1 MIRLH
6 SLTFGYPHTLPLF
19 QDFDWQVARGETWA
33 ILGPS
38 GCGKT
43 TLLYLLAGLRA
54 PNAGEIQIDGE
65 TLTRPRPRTGL
76 ILQDYGLLPWATVH
90 ENAELG
96 LRVRGFYGPDGKHTP
111 KDFQTENKVPYWL
124 ERLGLSEVADKFPS
138 QISGGQRQRTAIA
151 RTLAVSPDLLLMDE
165 PFSSLD
171 AITRADLQNLTLSLC
186 EEQKLT
192 LVIVTHAI
200 EEAAALG
207 RKILLLDTASNQR
220 ALVFENPQT
229 GQPDFRNSQ
238 AYHDLCALLWK
249 EMRHEAVSP
258 SPPAPL
264 PRGEGSCN
272 ETA

>member
-6 SLTFGYPHTLPLF
+6 ALSFGYPHSPPLF

-54 PNAGEIQIDGE
+54 PSAGTIQIDGE
-65 TLTRPRPRTGL
+65 VLTRPRPQSGL
-76 ILQDYGLLPWATVH
+76 ILQDYGLLPWATVR

-96 LRVRGFYGPDGKHTP
+96 LKVRDFYGQDGKHTP
-111 KDFQTENKVPYWL
+111 KDFQPEKDVQHWL
-124 ERLGLSEVADKFPS
+124 TRLGLTEVADKFPS

-171 AITRADLQNLTLSLC
+171 AITREDLQNLTLSLC

-207 RKILLLDTASNQR
+207 KKILLLGAAPNTR
-220 ALVFENPQT
+220 ARVFENPNA
-229 GQPDFRNSQ
+229 GQADHRNSG
-238 AYHDLCALLWK
+238 AYHELCALLWR
-249 EMRHEAVSP
+249 EMRHETP
-258 SPPAPL
+258 
-264 PRGEGSCN
+264 
-272 ETA
+272 